1 MARGKNIDKKES
13 LHKMLEAI
21 VKGDS
26 DEAAQ
31 HLHAYLNVKTRE
43 ILMGESDHDE
53 DEDEDEEKKD
63 KKDEDEDEKDE
74 DEEDCEDEEC
84 DEEDEDDDKK
94 VEEAV
99 THHPEGAM
107 SRSVKGKVQYKNGG
121 KKTVRKHGN
130 SSAHLDDGIKG
141 DVKFANG
148 GKNTVR
154 KHGNNAPGL
163 EPKSKGNVYG
173 K

>member
-1 MARGKNIDKKES
+1 MARGKNINKKEA

-21 VKGDS
+21 VKGET

-31 HLHAYLNVKTRE
+31 HLHSYLNVKTRE
-43 ILMGESDHDE
+43 ILMGESDH
-53 DEDEDEEKKD
+53 
-63 KKDEDEDEKDE
+63 EDEDEKDE
-74 DEEDCEDEEC
+74 DESDEDEKDEKDEKDEDEDE
-84 DEEDEDDDKK
+84 DEEDEK

-99 THHPEGAM
+99 THHPAGAM
-107 SRSVKGKVQYKNGG
+107 SRDVKGKVQFKNGG

-141 DVKFANG
+141 KVQFKNG
-148 GKNTVR
+148 GKNTTR
-154 KHGNNAPGL
+154 KHGNSAPQLDG
-163 EPKSKGNVYG
+163 KVKGNVYG

>member
-1 MARGKNIDKKES
+1 MARGKNIDKKEA

-31 HLHAYLNVKTRE
+31 HLHSYLNVKTRE
-43 ILMGESDHDE
+43 ILMGESEHEDDEEDEKEEKEDKDESDE
-53 DEDEDEEKKD
+53 DEDKDEE
-63 KKDEDEDEKDE
+63 E
-74 DEEDCEDEEC
+74 CEDEEC
-84 DEEDEDDDKK
+84 DDEDDDEK

-107 SRSVKGKVQYKNGG
+107 SRKVQGKVGYKNGG

-130 SSAHLDDGIKG
+130 SAAHLDDEVKG
-141 DVKFANG
+141 DVKFAND
-148 GKNTVR
+148 GKKSGAR
-154 KHGNNAPGL
+154 KHGNNAPHL
-163 EPKSKGNVYG
+163 EDKPKGNVY